1 MSSTEKR
8 NEIFVKIGERIRYY
22 RIKSGLTQEKVSEMV
37 GITQK
42 HLSRIE
48 SGYHDS
54 HFVTIMEIAK
64 ALKVPIDVFTE
75 DLDENSNTELINII
89 ISEMKDMNRS
99 QLQMLRDNI
108 DIIKKY
114 QFS

>member
-1 MSSTEKR
+1 M
-8 NEIFVKIGERIRYY
+8 
-22 RIKSGLTQEKVSEMV
+22 
-37 GITQK
+37 
-42 HLSRIE
+42 
-48 SGYHDS
+48 
-54 HFVTIMEIAK
+54 
-64 ALKVPIDVFTE
+64 FTE

-114 QFS
+114 KFS